1 MQSGH
6 IYRSPRGP
14 VRALRQISETWV
26 NTYCFVTGEESPMPI
41 SELGREMEP
50 LEAAEAVQ
58 RTFAQVAA
66 LRIAP
71 KPPKKVKK
79 ATA

>member
-1 MQSGH
+1 MLPGH

-14 VRALRQISETWV
+14 VRILWLYSVTLAWAHYYIESRDGLIESCELR
-26 NTYCFVTGEESPMPI
+26 C
-41 SELGREMEP
+41 EMEP
-50 LEAAEAVQ
+50 LEAAEAIQ
-58 RTFAQVAA
+58 HTFAQVAA
-66 LRIAP
+66 LHIAP